1 MGDDAGTKLRLAIA
15 PTYQP
20 LAAEADL
27 SISIER
33 GVPGFDGNVQFVR
46 AVGRAPAGAGSLILE
61 PWRVTSRV
69 KGDSAAAV
77 FEQIEFQY
85 GPDDRAI
92 RLKGGADLR
101 LGRQP
106 EFNGTLSSPQI
117 DLDRVLA
124 LPEPPRPLDAV
135 KPPPESLLSASRFP
149 IPAALN
155 LSAES
160 VTLGGAT
167 LVRLAADVKADAHGV
182 EIKGLELRAPGMSQL
197 RLSGHLGAAGGGAQI
212 AGAAQLGGH
221 EPRALAA
228 LV

>member
-1 MGDDAGTKLRLAIA
+1 I
-15 PTYQP
+15 
-20 LAAEADL
+20 
-27 SISIER
+27 
-33 GVPGFDGNVQFVR
+33 V
-46 AVGRAPAGAGSLILE
+46 E

-69 KGDSAAAV
+69 KGDSTAAV

-92 RLKGGADLR
+92 RLRGGADLR

-124 LPEPPRPLDAV
+124 LPETIRRPPPAAV
-135 KPPPESLLSASRFP
+135 KTFAESLLAAARLP

-155 LSAES
+155 LSVDS

-167 LVRLAADVKADAHGV
+167 LARLAAEVRADAGGLD
-182 EIKGLELRAPGMSQL
+182 IKGLELRGPGMSQL
-197 RLSGHLGAAGGGAQI
+197 RLSGHLGAAA
-212 AGAAQLGGH
+212 AGPPVTGSAQLGGND
-221 EPRALAA
+221 PR
-228 LV
+228 